1 MYVVVDCSVETTFG
15 GLLVLNATSYVLAPA
30 DAAHVN
36 AVDGATSAAP
46 LTGDGPL
53 GDAGGGTGAAAVVND
68 HTGPAVDPPVPFAVI
83 CQ

>member
-1 MYVVVDCSVETTFG
+1 MP
-15 GLLVLNATSYVLAPA
+15 NATSYVLAPA

-36 AVDGATSAAP
+36 AVDGAISVDPFA
-46 LTGDGPL
+46 GDGAL
-53 GDAGGGTGAAAVVND
+53 GTAGAATGAAAVVND